1 MSCPIKQA
9 EKRQTNLEAF
19 TEAASTGCIAITKV
33 TATILVHMTQLDDL
47 MATIVDDFTAP
58 YDHAPAAA
66 SEISDRLYDAYES
79 VRKALQ
85 DEFKE
90 HLAGQV
96 FSNIYFEGL

>member
-1 MSCPIKQA
+1 MSCPIKA
-9 EKRQTNLEAF
+9 DKRQTNLEAF
-19 TEAASTGCIAITKV
+19 TDAANTGCIAITKE
-33 TATILVHMTQLDDL
+33 TATILIHMTQLDDL
-47 MATIVDDFTAP
+47 MATLVDDFTAP

-66 SEISDRLYDAYES
+66 SEISDRLYDAYDS

>member
-19 TEAASTGCIAITKV
+19 TEAASTGCIAITKE
-33 TATILVHMTQLDDL
+33 TATILMHMTQLDDL
-47 MATIVDDFTAP
+47 MATLIDDFTAP
-58 YDHAPAAA
+58 YDHAPDMAAT
-66 SEISDRLYDAYES
+66 ISDRLFEAYDN
-79 VRKALQ
+79 VKKALQ

>member
-19 TEAASTGCIAITKV
+19 TEAASTGCIAITKE

-47 MATIVDDFTAP
+47 MATLVDDFTAP
-58 YDHAPAAA
+58 YEHAPKQAD
-66 SEISDRLYDAYES
+66 EISDRLYDAYDN
-79 VRKALQ
+79 VKKALQ